1 MFLSKI
7 QELHYHSQKPFI
19 IKCMFSILFS
29 IILVTLLQ
37 PKWCFTFKIN
47 KDKIETEIIPWRI
60 FLSIIALSIALY
72 FL

>member
-7 QELHYHSQKPFI
+7 QELHHHSQKPFI

-29 IILVTLLQ
+29 IILITLLQ
-37 PKWCFTFKIN
+37 PKWCFHFQMK
-47 KDKIETEIIPWRI
+47 KDKIESEIIPWRI
-60 FLSIIALSIALY
+60 FLTIIVVSIALY